1 MRSPAP
7 LLCLALAAALAA
19 LPAAADKGRGSDDG
33 DRRDWADEDRSHDRA
48 RRAAERGEI
57 LPWRRSTSGP
67 WRSLPGRVLE
77 AELERKR
84 GLWVYELK
92 ILDAGGRLFEVYLDA
107 GTGAVLKHGGGG
119 LMRILVVEDDPR
131 TVETLTRALEGA
143 GYLVDH
149 TDEGRTPGSGA
160 TPSPMPPPS
169 WTWGS
174 RAWTGWRCSSAG
186 ARRVRTC
193 RC

>member
-48 RRAAERGEI
+48 RRATERGEI
-57 LPWRRSTSGP
+57 LPLGAIYERA
-67 WRSLPGRVLE
+67 LAQFPGRVLE

-107 GTGAVLKHGGGG
+107 GTGAVLKHEG
-119 LMRILVVEDDPR
+119 ED
-131 TVETLTRALEGA
+131 
-143 GYLVDH
+143 
-149 TDEGRTPGSGA
+149 
-160 TPSPMPPPS
+160 
-169 WTWGS
+169 
-174 RAWTGWRCSSAG
+174 
-186 ARRVRTC
+186 
-193 RC
+193 